1 MSDNTADVTLE
12 RILELKGNDTQDA
25 FGKKIKMSQA
35 NVSKMLKGTPP
46 SAATLI
52 EIAKA
57 YHVSVDWLLGL
68 SEQKEHTSNL
78 DVSKLTYSDV
88 MAVIDKL
95 YENGTIQMGYDY
107 NSYGNESDPG
117 MLLVQ
122 DKILLFLLE
131 GMDKLSGDN
140 ADIAGL
146 WKDKTYKAFS
156 NTPLLQWSEK
166 VDTIYKQNMP
176 EQNSNET
183 ISKLAK
189 DIREGNVKIMEENN
203 FTMFSENE
211 LPFN

>member
-1 MSDNTADVTLE
+1 MGDNTADVTLE

-78 DVSKLTYSDV
+78 DVSNLTYSDV

-107 NSYGNESDPG
+107 NSYGNESYPG

-166 VDTIYKQNMP
+166 VDTIYRQNMP

-203 FTMFSENE
+203 FTVFPENE
-211 LPFN
+211 LPFT

>member
-78 DVSKLTYSDV
+78 DVSNLTYSDV

-146 WKDKTYKAFS
+146 WKEKTYKAFS

-203 FTMFSENE
+203 YTMFPENE

>member
-78 DVSKLTYSDV
+78 DVSNLTYSDV

-107 NSYGNESDPG
+107 TSYGNESDPG

-189 DIREGNVKIMEENN
+189 DIREGSVKIKEENN
-203 FTMFSENE
+203 FIMFPEDE

>member
-78 DVSKLTYSDV
+78 DVSNLTYSDV
-88 MAVIDKL
+88 LAVIDKL

-122 DKILLFLLE
+122 DKILLFLLVAME
-131 GMDKLSGDN
+131 KVSGN
-140 ADIAGL
+140 NVDIAGL
-146 WKDKTYKAFS
+146 WKEKTYKALS
-156 NTPLLQWSEK
+156 ETQLLQWNEK
-166 VDTIYKQNMP
+166 VETIYKQNVP

-183 ISKLAK
+183 IIKLAK
-189 DIREGNVKIMEENN
+189 DIRDGNIQIKENTD
-203 FTMFSENE
+203 FAMFPDDG

>member
-25 FGKKIKMSQA
+25 FGKKINMSQA

-52 EIAKA
+52 EIAKT

-78 DVSKLTYSDV
+78 DVSNLTYSDV

-203 FTMFSENE
+203 FTVFPENE
-211 LPFN
+211 LPFT

>member
-57 YHVSVDWLLGL
+57 YHVSVDWILGL
-68 SEQKEHTSNL
+68 SEQKEYTSNL
-78 DVSKLTYSDV
+78 DVSNLTYSDV

-131 GMDKLSGDN
+131 GMDKLSGGN

-156 NTPLLQWSEK
+156 DTPLLQWSEK
-166 VDTIYKQNMP
+166 IDTIYKQNVP

-189 DIREGNVKIMEENN
+189 DIREGNLEIIEENN
-203 FTMFSENE
+203 FTMFPEND

>member
-78 DVSKLTYSDV
+78 DVSNLTYSDV

-107 NSYGNESDPG
+107 NSYGNESYPG

-166 VDTIYKQNMP
+166 VDTIYRQNMP

-203 FTMFSENE
+203 FTVFPENE
-211 LPFN
+211 LPFT

>member
-52 EIAKA
+52 EIARA

-78 DVSKLTYSDV
+78 DVSNLTYSDV

-156 NTPLLQWSEK
+156 DTPLLQWSEK
-166 VDTIYKQNMP
+166 VATIYKQNIP

-189 DIREGNVKIMEENN
+189 DIREGNVKIKEENN
-203 FTMFSENE
+203 FIMFPEEE

>member
-1 MSDNTADVTLE
+1 MSDNAADVTLE

-78 DVSKLTYSDV
+78 DVSNLTYSDV
-88 MAVIDKL
+88 MAVIDTL
-95 YENGTIQMGYDY
+95 YENGTIQTGCDY

-117 MLLVQ
+117 MILVQ
-122 DKILLFLLE
+122 DRVLLFLLQ
-131 GMDKLSGDN
+131 GRDKLSGGN
-140 ADIAGL
+140 ADISEL
-146 WKDKTYKAFS
+146 WKKKTIKDFS
-156 NTPLLQWSEK
+156 ETHLLQWDDEVAK
-166 VDTIYKQNMP
+166 MYQQNEP
-176 EQNSNET
+176 DQASNENV
-183 ISKLAK
+183 IKLAR
-189 DIREGNVKIMEENN
+189 DIREGNIKIDKDTNYGL
-203 FTMFSENE
+203 FPDDD
-211 LPFN
+211 LPFK

>member
-1 MSDNTADVTLE
+1 MGDNTADVTLE

-78 DVSKLTYSDV
+78 DVSNLTYSDV

-107 NSYGNESDPG
+107 NSYGNESYPG

-189 DIREGNVKIMEENN
+189 DIREGNVKIVEENN

>member
-25 FGKKIKMSQA
+25 FGKRIKMSQA

-78 DVSKLTYSDV
+78 DVSNLTYSDV

-189 DIREGNVKIMEENN
+189 DIREGSVKIMEESN
-203 FTMFSENE
+203 FTIFPEND

>member
-78 DVSKLTYSDV
+78 DVSNLTYSDV

-203 FTMFSENE
+203 FTIFPEND

>member
-78 DVSKLTYSDV
+78 DVSNLTYSDV

-189 DIREGNVKIMEENN
+189 DIREGNVKIREENN
-203 FTMFSENE
+203 FTIFPEND

>member
-78 DVSKLTYSDV
+78 DVSNLTYSDV

-156 NTPLLQWSEK
+156 DTPLLQWSEK
-166 VDTIYKQNMP
+166 VATIYKQNIP

-189 DIREGNVKIMEENN
+189 DIREGNVKIKEENN
-203 FTMFSENE
+203 FIVFPEEE

>member
-78 DVSKLTYSDV
+78 DVSNLTYSDV

-156 NTPLLQWSEK
+156 NTSLLQWSEK
-166 VDTIYKQNMP
+166 VDAIYKQNMP

-189 DIREGNVKIMEENN
+189 DIREGNVKIVEENN

>member
-78 DVSKLTYSDV
+78 DVSNLTYSDV

-95 YENGTIQMGYDY
+95 YENGTIQVGYDY

-203 FTMFSENE
+203 FTMFPENE
-211 LPFN
+211 LTFN

>member
-1 MSDNTADVTLE
+1 MSDKIIDVTLE
-12 RILELKGNDTQDA
+12 RILELKGNDTQET

-52 EIAKA
+52 EISKA
-57 YHVSVDWLLGL
+57 FNVSIDWLLGL
-68 SEQKEHTSNL
+68 TEQKEHTSNL
-78 DVSKLTYSDV
+78 DVSNLTYSDV
-88 MAVIDKL
+88 LAVIDKL

-122 DKILLFLLE
+122 DKILLFLLA
-131 GMDKLSGDN
+131 GMEKVSGDN
-140 ADIAGL
+140 ADIAVL
-146 WKDKTYKAFS
+146 WKEKTYKTFS
-156 NTPLLQWSEK
+156 ETQLLQWNEK
-166 VDTIYKQNMP
+166 VETIYKQNIP

-183 ISKLAK
+183 IIKLAK
-189 DIREGNVKIMEENN
+189 DIRDGNIQIKGNAD
-203 FTMFSENE
+203 FTMFPDDE

>member
-78 DVSKLTYSDV
+78 DVSNLTYSDV

-146 WKDKTYKAFS
+146 WKEKTYKAFS

-189 DIREGNVKIMEENN
+189 DIREGNVKIMKENN
-203 FTMFSENE
+203 YTMFPENE

>member
-78 DVSKLTYSDV
+78 DVSNLTYSDV

-183 ISKLAK
+183 INKLAK

-203 FTMFSENE
+203 FTVFPENE

>member
-1 MSDNTADVTLE
+1 M
-12 RILELKGNDTQDA
+12 
-25 FGKKIKMSQA
+25 
-35 NVSKMLKGTPP
+35 
-46 SAATLI
+46 
-52 EIAKA
+52 
-57 YHVSVDWLLGL
+57 

-78 DVSKLTYSDV
+78 DVSNLTYSDV

-203 FTMFSENE
+203 FTIFPEND

>member
-78 DVSKLTYSDV
+78 DVSNLTYSDV

-203 FTMFSENE
+203 FTMFSANE

>member
-78 DVSKLTYSDV
+78 DVSNLTYSDV

-166 VDTIYKQNMP
+166 VDTIYRQNMP

-203 FTMFSENE
+203 FTVFPENE

>member
-1 MSDNTADVTLE
+1 MGDNTADVTLE

-78 DVSKLTYSDV
+78 DVSNLTYSDV

-146 WKDKTYKAFS
+146 WKDKTSKAFS

-166 VDTIYKQNMP
+166 VDTIYRQNMP

-203 FTMFSENE
+203 FTVFPENE
-211 LPFN
+211 LPFT

>member
-78 DVSKLTYSDV
+78 DVSNLTYSDV

-156 NTPLLQWSEK
+156 NTSLLQWSEK

-203 FTMFSENE
+203 FTIFPEND

>member
-1 MSDNTADVTLE
+1 MSDKAVDVTLE

-78 DVSKLTYSDV
+78 DVSNLTYSDV

-140 ADIAGL
+140 ADISDL

-156 NTPLLQWSEK
+156 DTPLLQWSEK
-166 VDTIYKQNMP
+166 VATIYKQNMP

-189 DIREGNVKIMEENN
+189 DIREGNVKIMEEDN
-203 FTMFSENE
+203 FTMFPEND

>member
-78 DVSKLTYSDV
+78 DVSNLTYSDV

-166 VDTIYKQNMP
+166 VDTIYRQNMP

-203 FTMFSENE
+203 FTVFPENE
-211 LPFN
+211 LPFT

>member
-78 DVSKLTYSDV
+78 DVSNLTYSDV

-183 ISKLAK
+183 ISKLVK

-203 FTMFSENE
+203 FTMFPENE

>member
-78 DVSKLTYSDV
+78 DVSNLTYSDV

-95 YENGTIQMGYDY
+95 YENGRI
-107 NSYGNESDPG
+107 S
-117 MLLVQ
+117 
-122 DKILLFLLE
+122 
-131 GMDKLSGDN
+131 SGTSID
-140 ADIAGL
+140 
-146 WKDKTYKAFS
+146 
-156 NTPLLQWSEK
+156 
-166 VDTIYKQNMP
+166 
-176 EQNSNET
+176 
-183 ISKLAK
+183 LA
-189 DIREGNVKIMEENN
+189 
-203 FTMFSENE
+203 
-211 LPFN
+211 

>member
-78 DVSKLTYSDV
+78 DVSNLTYSDV

-166 VDTIYKQNMP
+166 VNTIYKQNMP

-189 DIREGNVKIMEENN
+189 DIREGSVKIMEENN
-203 FTMFSENE
+203 FTMFPENE

>member
-78 DVSKLTYSDV
+78 DVSNLTYSDV

-156 NTPLLQWSEK
+156 NTSLLQWSEK

-189 DIREGNVKIMEENN
+189 DIREGNVKIREENN
-203 FTMFSENE
+203 FTIFPEND

>member
-78 DVSKLTYSDV
+78 DVSNLTYSDV

-189 DIREGNVKIMEENN
+189 DIREGSVKIIEENN
-203 FTMFSENE
+203 FIMFPEDE

>member
-1 MSDNTADVTLE
+1 MCDNTVDVTLE

-78 DVSKLTYSDV
+78 DVSNLTYSDV

-176 EQNSNET
+176 KQNSNET
-183 ISKLAK
+183 ISQLAK

>member
-35 NVSKMLKGTPP
+35 NVSKMLKGAPP

-78 DVSKLTYSDV
+78 DVSNLTYSDV

-95 YENGTIQMGYDY
+95 YENGTIQVGYDY

-203 FTMFSENE
+203 FTMFPENE

>member
-78 DVSKLTYSDV
+78 DVSNLTYSDV

-189 DIREGNVKIMEENN
+189 DIREGNVEIMEENN
-203 FTMFSENE
+203 YTMFPENE

>member
-78 DVSKLTYSDV
+78 DVSNLTYSDV

-131 GMDKLSGDN
+131 GMDKLSGGN

-156 NTPLLQWSEK
+156 DTPLLQWSEK
-166 VDTIYKQNMP
+166 IDTIYKQNVP

-189 DIREGNVKIMEENN
+189 DIREGNLEIIEENN
-203 FTMFSENE
+203 FTMFPENE

>member
-78 DVSKLTYSDV
+78 DVSNLTYSDV

-189 DIREGNVKIMEENN
+189 DIREGNVKIKEENN
-203 FTMFSENE
+203 FIMFPEDE

>member
-78 DVSKLTYSDV
+78 DVSNLTYSDV

-183 ISKLAK
+183 ISQLAK